1 MGDFDDLLAK
11 AIQKYG
17 VQGAGKPGNV
27 YTDPMKAK
35 MREPTA
41 EGTAAEAA
49 AGGGK
54 YAPGELDQIN
64 QVQPENDDPS
74 VVDTTIVATPA
85 APTGPRGALQVED
98 RLAERMAPG
107 AMGNMH
113 QGQSIQAASAMSEGE
128 AVSREEKQ
136 VADWYKRNREEQ
148 SGMLSKSMADYQRRR
163 DAIDEFTPKLMEAA
177 DRIQNMRGGSFWSD
191 MKDGIAYQ
199 SMVAMHLVSDD
210 HLGVAKATQDL
221 VNNQLNKERF
231 KLDQA
236 KSSYDAMNSVLGQ
249 YRALAGDAQ
258 LGDQLY
264 RRSALDVAAM
274 QIEEMAHGLK
284 SETAKNNAMAI
295 VGKIQED
302 RGKID
307 MQIGQQTFRQGSIQD
322 ARLADYNNKK
332 AAQQEAAQLG
342 EVGAQLLRLGGG
354 DPEKAAT
361 IAVRAGMPAER
372 VTAALAAATG
382 APASAGAAKVPGRKG
397 GAVAATAPKG
407 KPDKG
412 ETDPYGSYGAA
423 LASPK
428 FWKETKSNPDR
439 VYTAAR
445 GDLLSQG
452 DTGTVAR
459 MAYAKAKAKLESE
472 GNGKQYGELVGAISK
487 GLSEAD
493 THPTV
498 SKIRQAY
505 TTARALRSEYDTLN
519 SMFEKASKTT
529 GIPKE
534 DISAAYM
541 KGGRTGLVESLIA
554 GAGPAK
560 VNTNDL
566 TTRLREAGL
575 LNERAIAPRVLV
587 GMANRVSL
595 ANATDT
601 FGTLRT
607 DDMKYMADIGS
618 QLNPTWTELGT
629 QLRTT
634 DTEVRQKA
642 VSGTV
647 GIVQKELKGA
657 VMQNAMTR
665 QQIADIMEDKMRGN
679 TGNAKAG
686 VQRAMVK

>member
-1 MGDFDDLLAK
+1 MGDFDNLLAK

-17 VQGAGKPGNV
+17 VQGAGKPGSV

-54 YAPGELDQIN
+54 YAPGEFDQIN

-85 APTGPRGALQVED
+85 ARTGPRGALQVED

-163 DAIDEFTPKLMEAA
+163 DAIDEFTPKLMDAA

-428 FWKETKSNPDR
+428 FWKETKANPDR
-439 VYTAAR
+439 VYSEAR
-445 GDLLSQG
+445 ADLLG
-452 DTGTVAR
+452 KGETRTVAK
-459 MAYAKAKAKLESE
+459 MAYAKAQAKLESE
-472 GNGKQYGELVGAISK
+472 GNAARYPALVKAVSD
-487 GLSEAD
+487 GLGEAD
-493 THPTV
+493 TDP
-498 SKIRQAY
+498 KISEMRNVY
-505 TTARALRSEYDTLN
+505 RTARALRSEYETLDQ
-519 SMFEKASKTT
+519 MFAKASEAS
-529 GIPKE
+529 GIPKAK
-534 DISAAYM
+534 IAATYM
-541 KGGRTGLVESLIA
+541 SGGRKGVVESILSSA
-554 GAGPAK
+554 SPAK
-560 VNTNDL
+560 VNTGEL
-566 TTRLREAGL
+566 TTRLREAGWM
-575 LNERAIAPRVLV
+575 NERSQSPKTLV
-587 GMANRVSL
+587 ALANRVAL
-595 ANATDT
+595 QNATNV
-601 FGTLRT
+601 FGTLREA
-607 DDMKYMADIGS
+607 DMGHLGDIGS
-618 QLNPTWTELGT
+618 QMNPTWTELGS
-629 QLRTT
+629 QLHTT
-634 DTEVRQKA
+634 DSEVRQKA
-642 VSGTV
+642 MAATV
-647 GIVQKELKGA
+647 GLISKQMKDPVLA
-657 VMQNAMTR
+657 NAMTR
-665 QQIADIMEDKMRGN
+665 QQMLDIMEDKMRGDSGN
-679 TGNAKAG
+679 TKAG
-686 VQRAMVK
+686 IQRAMGK